1 MQGLGMHEP
10 ADIAHLAQVRAMIAE
25 HGRDRT
31 CELLGA
37 SKQGLID
44 ITAEVLAD
52 ETQRIGITY
61 AGFCLTA
68 LPHKRLPDDRAWK
81 KPGNAVTLLIEPGRQ
96 LVNDEEILHGV
107 PYGAHARMILL
118 YLQTQAMRT
127 KSPRIELGRSMRN
140 WMERMGI
147 SYGGNTVRAL
157 RDQAARLSS
166 CSLKFFWANESA
178 RGFQRAAIIKR
189 GLSFLIPQDSRQEV
203 LWEDEVVLD
212 PDFFQALQDHPVP
225 LRDAAIRALKER
237 SLSLDLY
244 VWLAYRLHAL
254 REDTAVSWSALQMQ
268 FATPGQKPWHFR
280 QGFMEAFTAAL
291 AAYPEARVSLH
302 DNGVVLHP
310 SRPPVAALIA

>member
-1 MQGLGMHEP
+1 MEP
-10 ADIAHLAQVRAMIAE
+10 GDIADLVQVRAMIAE
-25 HGRDRT
+25 HGRARAR
-31 CELLGA
+31 ELLGS
-37 SKQGLID
+37 SKRRLID
-44 ITAEVLAD
+44 ITADVLAD

-61 AGFCLTA
+61 AGFCLTS
-68 LPHKRLPDDRAWK
+68 LPHKRLPDNQTWK

-96 LVNDEEILHGV
+96 LVNDQEILHGV

-127 KSPRIELGRSMRN
+127 KSPHIELGRSMRN

-166 CSLKFFWANESA
+166 CSLKFFWANDSA

-189 GLSFLIPQDSRQEV
+189 GLSFLVQQDARQGA

-212 PDFFQALQDHPVP
+212 PDFYQALQDHPVP

-254 REDTAVSWSALQMQ
+254 KDDTGVSWTALQVQ
-268 FATPGQKPWHFR
+268 FGTPGQKPWHFR
-280 QGFMEAFTAAL
+280 QGFLEAFAAAL
-291 AAYPEARVSLH
+291 AAYPEARVGLSET
-302 DNGVVLHP
+302 GIVLHQ
-310 SRPPVAALIA
+310 SRPPVAALTA